1 MYPVLAAQGK
11 VAFIG
16 ILMSSDNASVYS
28 RKNPFPATVG
38 INKKLTGDLSE
49 KDTRHFEIS
58 LKGSDLAYEVG
69 DSLGIFPEN
78 DPKLVDAIL
87 ARTGL
92 AADALVTNPAGEQ
105 VALHAALLKDYIL
118 TEPSK
123 QLLQAVAAQDSSAA
137 FMTELLDPSTKSEL
151 EKWLWGRDVLDVLNE
166 FTLTFTPEEFG
177 KVLRKLQPRLYS
189 IASSQKVVGEEVH
202 LTVASVR
209 YESFGRQK
217 SGVCS
222 VFLAERAEG
231 NGKVPVFVHGAKHF
245 RLPEDP
251 ATDVIMVGPGT
262 GIAPFRAML
271 QERKASKATG
281 KNWLFFGE
289 QRSASDFLYQDEF
302 EGYLADGTL
311 TRFDTAFSRDQD
323 YKIYVQH
330 RIIEAAE
337 ELYHWLESGAVFY
350 ICGDAARMAKDVDI
364 ALHQVVE
371 MAGGKSTEE
380 ASAYIDALKKA
391 KRYRKDVY

>member
-1 MYPVLAAQGK
+1 
-11 VAFIG
+11 
-16 ILMSSDNASVYS
+16 MSTDSASLYT
-28 RKNPFPATVG
+28 RKNPFPATIAV
-38 INKKLTGDLSE
+38 NKKLTGERSE
-49 KDTRHFEIS
+49 KDTRHFEVC
-58 LKGSDLAYEVG
+58 LKGSGLEYQVG

-78 DPKLVDAIL
+78 DPGLVDAIL

-92 AADALVTNPAGEQ
+92 DASALVTNPAGEQ
-105 VALHAALLKDYIL
+105 VALRSALLNDFII

-123 QLLQAVAAQDSSAA
+123 QLLQAVAAQDPSAA
-137 FMTELLDPSTKSEL
+137 FMNELLDPSTKSEL

-166 FTLTFTPEEFG
+166 FALTFTPEEFL

-189 IASSQKVVGEEVH
+189 IASSQTVVGEQVD
-202 LTVASVR
+202 LTVALVR
-209 YESFGRQK
+209 FEAHGRAK

-231 NGKVPVFVHGAKHF
+231 DGRVPVFVHSAKHF

-251 ATDVIMVGPGT
+251 ATNMIMVGPGT

-271 QERKASKATG
+271 QERKASGASG

-289 QRSASDFLYQDEF
+289 QRSATDFLYQDEF

-311 TRFDTAFSRDQD
+311 SRFDTAFSRDQD
-323 YKIYVQH
+323 FKIYVQH
-330 RIIEAAE
+330 RILEAAD
-337 ELYHWLESGAVFY
+337 ELYQWLEGGAYFY
-350 ICGDAARMAKDVDI
+350 ICGDAARMAKDVDV

-371 MAGGKSTEE
+371 KAGGKSVEE
-380 ASAYIDALKKA
+380 AAAYIDALKKA